1 MTQKH
6 KLTKQERDQVRYTMI
21 HVGVPECIRGRLWIK
36 LLEIEQ
42 AKAVHSDNLYEK
54 LCDFDNDEAEEQI
67 DKDIDRTLA
76 DLNFCQE
83 NQESGEN
90 RLFNILLAY
99 ANYDNEVGYVQG
111 MNYIV
116 ALLLFYLPDQEQD
129 VFWGLHQLM
138 QRRNWRLVYTHN
150 FPKLKSITKLL
161 ENRI

>member
-1 MTQKH
+1 MLNDQDWLYLLTQKH

-76 DLNFCQE
+76 DLNFC
-83 NQESGEN
+83 
-90 RLFNILLAY
+90 
-99 ANYDNEVGYVQG
+99 
-111 MNYIV
+111 
-116 ALLLFYLPDQEQD
+116 
-129 VFWGLHQLM
+129 
-138 QRRNWRLVYTHN
+138 
-150 FPKLKSITKLL
+150 
-161 ENRI
+161 

>member
-1 MTQKH
+1 
-6 KLTKQERDQVRYTMI
+6 MI
-21 HVGVPECIRGRLWIK
+21 HIGVPECIRGRLWIK

-42 AKAVHSDNLYEK
+42 AKSVHSDGLYAK
-54 LCDFDNDEAEEQI
+54 LCDFDNEEASAQI

-90 RLFNILLAY
+90 RLFNILVAY

-111 MNYIV
+111 MNFIV
-116 ALLLFYLPDQEQD
+116 ALLLFYLPDQEEN

-161 ENRI
+161 ENRIQ